1 MACGSRVLTLLV
13 SSMEQSLEYRL
24 PLKRPRTWV
33 REVPVVATE
42 GPKIAFKL
50 LLLFLLTLYSNIA
63 IIYKDQLDAYRPA
76 LVIAVAALFLM
87 VVELCQKRQGF
98 RLMWPQG
105 AMLIAFLGVC
115 AVSTFGAIY
124 VRHAFEQTSEF
135 AKIVLVYLLL
145 ENVITSESR
154 LRKVFFTMVLG
165 GLFPALG
172 TIYNYRSGIF
182 YESTRAGWRGIFRNP
197 NDDAYALIILIPLVL
212 ALANKSGKLMRIAL
226 WTVIPVYLLAIFLTF
241 SRGGLIGL
249 FAMLALTGW
258 KQKSIVVKTAMVAAL
273 LLGFVGIA
281 MFWNRDTGSF
291 TNIKGDTTVRQR
303 LATFRA
309 GGLMFMHNPLLGVGP
324 GDSMVAYP
332 LYVPKEAH
340 CGCQD
345 QLVVH
350 NSFLQVLSETGIF
363 GFIPFIIFIF
373 SSLYQAWTLEKGPVG
388 MYALALE
395 LALVGFV
402 MCSLSGGFAYTW
414 WPYLLAGMTASAKRI
429 ARSMT
434 TEGGHA
440 V

>member
-1 MACGSRVLTLLV
+1 
-13 SSMEQSLEYRL
+13 MEQSLEYQL

-33 REVPVVATE
+33 RESPAVAIDR
-42 GPKIAFKL
+42 PKTAFKL

-63 IIYKDQLDAYRPA
+63 GVYKDQLDAYRPA
-76 LVIAVAALFLM
+76 LVIAVTALFMM
-87 VVELCQKRQGF
+87 VVELCQHRQGF

-115 AVSTFGAIY
+115 AVSSVGAIY
-124 VRHAFEQTSEF
+124 VRHSVEQTSDF

-145 ENVITSESR
+145 ENVITSERR
-154 LRKVFFTMVLG
+154 LRNVFLTMVIG
-165 GLFPALG
+165 GVFPAIG
-172 TIYNYRSGIF
+172 TIYNYRSGILF
-182 YESTRAGWRGIFRNP
+182 ESSRAGWRGIFRNP
-197 NDDAYALIILIPLVL
+197 NDDAYALIVLIPLVL
-212 ALANKSGKLMRIAL
+212 ALANKSGRLMRIAL
-226 WTVIPVYLLAIFLTF
+226 WSLIPIYLIAIFLTF

-249 FAMLALTGW
+249 FAMLALMGW
-258 KQKSIVVKTAMVAAL
+258 KQKSIIIKTGMIAVLLIGL
-273 LLGFVGIA
+273 LLIA
-281 MFWNRDTGSF
+281 MFWNRDTGNF
-291 TNIKGDTTVRQR
+291 RNIETDTTVRQR

-350 NSFLQVLSETGIF
+350 NSFIQILAETGIF
-363 GFIPFIIFIF
+363 GFVPFMIFIVA
-373 SSLYQAWTLEKGPVG
+373 SLYQAWSLEKGPIST
-388 MYALALE
+388 YALALE

-402 MCSLSGGFAYTW
+402 VCSLSGGFAYTW

-429 ARSMT
+429 SGSMT
-434 TEGGHA
+434 TEGT
-440 V
+440 

>member
-1 MACGSRVLTLLV
+1 VSDMA
-13 SSMEQSLEYRL
+13 QSLEYQL

-33 REVPVVATE
+33 REVAVVATD
-42 GPKIAFKL
+42 GPKTAFKL

-63 IIYKDQLDAYRPA
+63 IIYKDQLDEYRPA
-76 LVIAVAALFLM
+76 LVIAVAALFMM
-87 VVELCQKRQGF
+87 VVELCQNRRGF

-105 AMLIAFLGVC
+105 AMLIAFLSVC
-115 AVSTFGAIY
+115 AVSTVGAIY

-165 GLFPALG
+165 GMIPALG
-172 TIYNYRSGIF
+172 TIYNYRSGFF

-212 ALANKSGKLMRIAL
+212 ALANKSGKLMRVAL
-226 WTVIPVYLLAIFLTF
+226 WTVIPIYLLAIFLTF

-249 FAMLALTGW
+249 FAMLALIGW
-258 KQKSIVVKTAMVAAL
+258 KQKSILIKTAMVAAL
-273 LLGFVGIA
+273 LMGLVGIA

-291 TNIKGDTTVRQR
+291 TNIKSDTTVRQR

-309 GGLMFMHNPLLGVGP
+309 GGLMFMHNPMLGVGP

-363 GFIPFIIFIF
+363 GFIPFMIFIF
-373 SSLYQAWTLEKGPVG
+373 SSLYQAWSLEKGPIG
-388 MYALALE
+388 TYALALE

-429 ARSMT
+429 AHSMT
-434 TEGGHA
+434 TEGAHA

>member
-1 MACGSRVLTLLV
+1 
-13 SSMEQSLEYRL
+13 MERSLEYQL
-24 PLKRPRTWV
+24 LLKRPRALV
-33 REVPVVATE
+33 RESPVAATD
-42 GPKIAFKL
+42 GPKISFKL

-63 IIYKDQLDAYRPA
+63 VVYKDQLDAYRPA
-76 LVIAVAALFLM
+76 LVIAVTALFMM
-87 VVELCQKRQGF
+87 VVELCQHRQGF

-105 AMLIAFLGVC
+105 VMLVAFLGVC
-115 AVSTFGAIY
+115 AVSSVGAIY
-124 VRHAFEQTSEF
+124 VRHSVEQTSDF

-145 ENVITSESR
+145 ENVITNESR
-154 LRKVFFTMVLG
+154 LRNVFLTMVIG
-165 GLFPALG
+165 GIFPAIG

-182 YESTRAGWRGIFRNP
+182 YESSRAGWRGIFRNP

-212 ALANKSGKLMRIAL
+212 ALANKSGRLMRIAL
-226 WTVIPVYLLAIFLTF
+226 WSLIPIYLIAIFLTF

-249 FAMLALTGW
+249 FAMLALMGW
-258 KQKSIVVKTAMVAAL
+258 KQKSIIVKTGVVAVLLVGLMV
-273 LLGFVGIA
+273 IA
-281 MFWNRDTGSF
+281 MFWHRDTGNFS
-291 TNIKGDTTVRQR
+291 NIETDTTVRQR

-350 NSFLQVLSETGIF
+350 NSFIQVLAETGIF
-363 GFIPFIIFIF
+363 GFVPFIVVVL
-373 SSLYQAWTLEKGPVG
+373 SSLYQAWSLEKGPIST
-388 MYALALE
+388 YALALE
-395 LALVGFV
+395 LALFGFV
-402 MCSLSGGFAYTW
+402 VCSLSGGFAYTW

-429 ARSMT
+429 SGSMT
-434 TEGGHA
+434 TEGTHA

>member
-1 MACGSRVLTLLV
+1 
-13 SSMEQSLEYRL
+13 MERSLEYQL
-24 PLKRPRTWV
+24 LLKRPHTLV
-33 REVPVVATE
+33 REYPLAATD
-42 GPKIAFKL
+42 GPKISFKL

-63 IIYKDQLDAYRPA
+63 VIYKDQLDAYRPA
-76 LVIAVAALFLM
+76 LVIAVAALFMM

-115 AVSTFGAIY
+115 AVSTVGAIY
-124 VRHAFEQTSEF
+124 MRHAFEQTSEF

-172 TIYNYRSGIF
+172 TIDNYRSGIF

-212 ALANKSGKLMRIAL
+212 ALANKSGRLMRIAL
-226 WTVIPVYLLAIFLTF
+226 WSVIPIYLIAIFVTF

-258 KQKSIVVKTAMVAAL
+258 KQKSIIVKTGVVAVLLVGLMV
-273 LLGFVGIA
+273 IA
-281 MFWNRDTGSF
+281 MFWHRDTGNFS
-291 TNIKGDTTVRQR
+291 NIETDTTVRQR

-350 NSFLQVLSETGIF
+350 NSFIQVLAETGIL
-363 GFIPFIIFIF
+363 GFVPFMIFIL
-373 SSLYQAWTLEKGPVG
+373 SSVYQA
-388 MYALALE
+388 
-395 LALVGFV
+395 
-402 MCSLSGGFAYTW
+402 
-414 WPYLLAGMTASAKRI
+414 
-429 ARSMT
+429 
-434 TEGGHA
+434 
-440 V
+440 